1 MINELE
7 RPCGHGR
14 QDLRVLLN
22 GVSVLL
28 SCVPWCLL
36 PATRGADP
44 SSDFIL
50 ARVGDSSVKQ
60 RTVAY
65 SAVREYRLR
74 NFRFDKEAMVTVQVS
89 YRSDEGTKYTVL
101 ERSGSTKLTEVVEKL
116 LDSEA
121 DVTRPSKLG
130 EYEISPANYQA
141 CLRGTEM
148 TGGRTC
154 YVIDLVPKHKSKY
167 LIRGKAWVDRNN
179 YGVVR
184 LEGATAASVSM
195 WVGSPRIQLEFSEF
209 DGVWL
214 PSHTE
219 AVSSGLFL
227 GTSQLEIR
235 YLDYLVTDLNH
246 PVSSR
251 AVDSVPQSRP

>member
-1 MINELE
+1 MINGLE
-7 RPCGHGR
+7 RPFSHGR
-14 QDLRVLLN
+14 LDFRLLLKR
-22 GVSVLL
+22 VSVLL
-28 SCVPWCLL
+28 SFVPWCL
-36 PATRGADP
+36 PTTRGADP
-44 SSDFIL
+44 SSDVIL

-60 RTVAY
+60 RIIAY
-65 SAVREYRLR
+65 SVVREYRLR
-74 NFRFDKEAMVTVQVS
+74 NFRFDKEATVTVQVS

-121 DVTRPSKLG
+121 DASRPSKLG

-141 CLRGTEM
+141 CLRGTEV
-148 TGGRTC
+148 TAGRTC
-154 YVIDLVPKHKSKY
+154 YVIDLMPKHKSKY
-167 LIRGKAWVDRNN
+167 LIRGKAWVDRNS

-195 WVGSPRIQLEFSEF
+195 WVGAPRIQLEFSEI

-214 PSHTE
+214 PTHTG

-227 GTSQLEIR
+227 GTSELEIR
-235 YLDYLVTDLNH
+235 YLDYLVTDLSH
-246 PVSSR
+246 PVPSR
-251 AVDSVPQSRP
+251 TVDSVSQSRP